1 MNNSACV
8 NACVIQKC
16 VCVCAH
22 ACEGQERDGQE
33 RDGQE
38 RDGQERDGIL
48 TTQVPCI
55 HGSDAHSLV
64 SFMQLKPV
72 YPGAHIQL

>member
-33 RDGQE
+33 C
-38 RDGQERDGIL
+38 DGIL

>member
-16 VCVCAH
+16 VCVHAH
-22 ACEGQERDGQE
+22 ACE
-33 RDGQE
+33 
-38 RDGQERDGIL
+38 GQERDGIL
-48 TTQVPCI
+48 TTQVPCT

-72 YPGAHIQL
+72 YAGAHIQL